1 MAMIAPLE
9 LSSTTTE
16 PAGALNW
23 IHSCVPNSFELAVDA
38 LDARHPASSGSI
50 GLWAAMS

>member
-23 IHSCVPNSFELAVDA
+23 IHSCVPNSFELE
-38 LDARHPASSGSI
+38 
-50 GLWAAMS
+50 